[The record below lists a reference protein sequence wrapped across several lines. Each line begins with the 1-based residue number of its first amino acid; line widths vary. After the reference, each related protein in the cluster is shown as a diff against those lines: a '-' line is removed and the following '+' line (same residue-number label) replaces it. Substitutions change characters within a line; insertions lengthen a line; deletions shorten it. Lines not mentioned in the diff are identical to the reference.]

1 MRQSFRL
8 LSLLLAAAAFPIF
21 HLAAEP
27 VAVRHP
33 QGTAHGFLVLR
44 TIAGKSIAL
53 GDLTQIVHGDR
64 IVSRLVFRFR
74 DGSLDDDQAVYT
86 QHKYFQLISD
96 HHIQRGPSFP
106 KPLDLSMDV
115 GQGKVVSRERGSDG
129 ADKVSTKQMALTP
142 DLANGMFLVLLT
154 NITPTAAAT
163 DLPLLV
169 AHDGFRVVH
178 LIVTP
183 TGMVPFSVGGSQRK
197 AREFEIKTDLGG
209 MTGLIA
215 PLIGKQPEN
224 AHVLLLEGEAPAF
237 VREEGQLYADG
248 PIWRID
254 QIGPVTQ

>member
-1 MRQSFRL
+1 MRQCFRL
-8 LSLLLAAAAFPIF
+8 LLLILAAAFPIL

-33 QGTAHGFLVLR
+33 QGTTHGFLVLR
-44 TIAGKSIAL
+44 TMAGKSIAL
-53 GDLTQIVHGDR
+53 GDFTQIVHGDR
-64 IVSRLVFRFR
+64 ITSRLVFRFH
-74 DGSLDDDQAVYT
+74 DGSLDYDQAVYT

-106 KPLDLSMDV
+106 KPQNLSIDV
-115 GQGKVVSRERGSDG
+115 GQGTVVSRERGSDG
-129 ADKVSTKQMALTP
+129 ADKVTTKHVALAP

-154 NITPTAAAT
+154 NISPNAAAT

-169 AHDGFRVVH
+169 AQDGFRVVH

-183 TGMVPFSVGGSQRK
+183 AGMVPFSVGGSPRK

-209 MTGLIA
+209 LTGVIA

-224 AHVLLLEGEAPAF
+224 VHILLLEGEAPAF